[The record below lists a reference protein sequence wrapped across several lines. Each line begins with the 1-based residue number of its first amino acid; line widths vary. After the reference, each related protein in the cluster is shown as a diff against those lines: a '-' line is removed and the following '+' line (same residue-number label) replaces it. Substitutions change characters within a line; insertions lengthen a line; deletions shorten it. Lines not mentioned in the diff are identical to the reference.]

1 MKIKKIDLLYSAPVE
16 DGWRPSFCRIYTDT
30 GLYGDGEVALSYGAV
45 SHAAFAEMHDLAP
58 LLIGMNPLEHEVIWE
73 KLYRQSFFGLNAGP
87 VIFGAISAFDI
98 ALWDIKGK
106 YYHAPLHELLGGE
119 QQRRIR
125 AYASQL
131 QMGWGVGRHHAG
143 QPADY
148 AANTRIAVE
157 KGFDAVKINFLTFD
171 EEGQPVNHID
181 QENLL
186 TSDYLNLVQRRLHA
200 VRQVLGPN
208 GDLILENHA
217 LTGKLAAIRFGKL
230 AKQYSPLYYE
240 EPVKPD
246 PQLLATVHHET
257 GLPIASGERLY
268 SRWDFKRVFDQ
279 GAIQVA
285 QPDIGTAGGVT
296 EVKKICDLAAISDIG
311 VQIHITG
318 SNLMT
323 AVSLNLEATLPN
335 FVIHEYN
342 VNTAMPKMLALTKY
356 DYEPENGQLTVPD
369 RPGISNELS
378 TMAFKNSHIITVK

>member
-1 MKIKKIDLLYSAPVE
+1 MKITKIDLLYSAPVE
-16 DGWRPSFCRIYTDT
+16 DGWRPSFCRIYTDN

-45 SHAAFAEMHDLAP
+45 RHAAFAEMRDLAP
-58 LLIGMNPLEHEVIWE
+58 MLIGMNPLEHEVIWE

-87 VIFGAISAFDI
+87 VIFGAISAFDM

-106 YYHAPLHELLGGE
+106 YYNAPLHELLGGK
-119 QQRRIR
+119 QRRQVR

-143 QPADY
+143 NPEDY
-148 AANTRIAVE
+148 AANTQIAMN

-171 EEGQPVNHID
+171 EQGQPIKHDN

-186 TSDYLNLVQRRLHA
+186 TTAYLDLAERRLQA
-200 VRQVLGPN
+200 VRHVLGSKA
-208 GDLILENHA
+208 DLILENHA
-217 LTGKLAAIRFGKL
+217 LTGKMAAIRFGQL
-230 AKQYSPLYYE
+230 AKQYAPLYYE

-246 PQLLATVHHET
+246 PSLLATVHHET

-268 SRWDFKRVFDQ
+268 SRWDFKRTFDQ

-296 EVKKICDLAAISDIG
+296 EVKKICDMAATSDIG

-323 AVSLNLEATLPN
+323 AVSLNLESTLPN

-342 VNTAMPKMLALTKY
+342 INTAMPKMLALTKY
-356 DYEPENGQLTVPD
+356 DYEPINGELTVPD
-369 RPGISNELS
+369 RPGIGNELS
-378 TMAFKNSHIITVK
+378 TVAFRNSQIVTVK

>member
-1 MKIKKIDLLYSAPVE
+1 M
-16 DGWRPSFCRIYTDT
+16 
-30 GLYGDGEVALSYGAV
+30 
-45 SHAAFAEMHDLAP
+45 
-58 LLIGMNPLEHEVIWE
+58 
-73 KLYRQSFFGLNAGP
+73 
-87 VIFGAISAFDI
+87 
-98 ALWDIKGK
+98 
-106 YYHAPLHELLGGE
+106 
-119 QQRRIR
+119 
-125 AYASQL
+125 
-131 QMGWGVGRHHAG
+131 
-143 QPADY
+143 
-148 AANTRIAVE
+148 
-157 KGFDAVKINFLTFD
+157 
-171 EEGQPVNHID
+171 
-181 QENLL
+181 
-186 TSDYLNLVQRRLHA
+186 
-200 VRQVLGPN
+200 
-208 GDLILENHA
+208 
-217 LTGKLAAIRFGKL
+217 TGKLAAIRFGQL

-246 PQLLATVHHET
+246 PQLLATVHQEA

-356 DYEPENGQLTVPD
+356 DYEPEGGQLTVPD
-369 RPGISNELS
+369 RPGIGNELS
-378 TMAFKNSHIITVK
+378 ATAFKDSRVITVK

>member
-1 MKIKKIDLLYSAPVE
+1 MKIVKIDLLYSAPVE

-45 SHAAFAEMHDLAP
+45 SHAAFAEMRDLAP
-58 LLIGMNPLEHEVIWE
+58 LLIGMNPLEHELIWE

-106 YYHAPLHELLGGE
+106 YYQAPLSELLGGK
-119 QQRRIR
+119 QRSKVR

-131 QMGWGVGRHHAG
+131 QMGWGVGRHHA
-143 QPADY
+143 ATEEDY
-148 AANTRIAVE
+148 ATNTRIAME

-171 EEGQPVNHID
+171 EQGQPIRHVD
-181 QENLL
+181 QSSLL
-186 TSDYLNLVQRRLHA
+186 SISYQKLIKRRLQA
-200 VRQVLGPN
+200 VREVLGPN
-208 GDLILENHA
+208 NDLILENHA
-217 LTGKLAAIRFGKL
+217 LTGKLAAIQVARL
-230 AKQYSPLYYE
+230 AEPDAPLYYE

-246 PQLLATVHHET
+246 AQLLAAVHQET
-257 GLPIASGERLY
+257 GLPVASGERLY
-268 SRWDFKRVFDQ
+268 SRWEFKRAFDQ

-296 EVKKICDLAAISDIG
+296 ETKKICDLATIYDIG

-335 FVIHEYN
+335 FIIHEYN
-342 VNTAMPKMLALTKY
+342 VNTAMPKMLSLTKY
-356 DYEPENGQLTVPD
+356 DYEPQGGQLTVPD
-369 RPGISNELS
+369 LPGIGNELS
-378 TMAFKNSHIITVK
+378 TTAFKNSQVITVE